1 MVLAMDE
8 RTPLRVAEEGDRRR
22 DDAASSGADR
32 HHAHRV
38 SHRNADAAALRPDA
52 FPSVDDADAEHRRAI
67 RGLMRSMGAAATMA
81 ATAAAL
87 VVVVWTQRT
96 HTLQDSWRP
105 VPGLDLHATFAADEG
120 VAGTFAG
127 GAFAGALAGG
137 LMTPFLTPFEL
148 VKCRAQVGDGGGS
161 ARAVALDVWRTR
173 GALGLFRGVSH
184 TAAREIPSG
193 AVYFATYEIFRT
205 IFPRARGA
213 SDVGGDVTRAA
224 FETRDAR
231 GLLVEALAAASC
243 GGAAGVVTWLIVL
256 PLDNAKTIYQCE
268 RPGGARDLPP
278 LALLRALV
286 AERGVSGLWRGA
298 APVVARAFPANAA
311 QWLAWEF
318 ASRALRADRLERS

>member
-1 MVLAMDE
+1 
-8 RTPLRVAEEGDRRR
+8 
-22 DDAASSGADR
+22 
-32 HHAHRV
+32 
-38 SHRNADAAALRPDA
+38 
-52 FPSVDDADAEHRRAI
+52 
-67 RGLMRSMGAAATMA
+67 
-81 ATAAAL
+81 
-87 VVVVWTQRT
+87 
-96 HTLQDSWRP
+96 
-105 VPGLDLHATFAADEG
+105 
-120 VAGTFAG
+120 
-127 GAFAGALAGG
+127 
-137 LMTPFLTPFEL
+137 MTPFLTPFEL

-311 QWLAWEF
+311 QWRAWEF

>member
-1 MVLAMDE
+1 MMRASDAPDASAP
-8 RTPLRVAEEGDRRR
+8 RRARARVAVAGVVAGAACVAAGHPFDTVKVFVQKNRGHTTGSAIAALYRARGARGLYAGVAAPLVGASLETGANYACFHEAREAALAGASGAGAGARL
-22 DDAASSGADR
+22 AAS
-32 HHAHRV
+32 
-38 SHRNADAAALRPDA
+38 
-52 FPSVDDADAEHRRAI
+52 
-67 RGLMRSMGAAATMA
+67 
-81 ATAAAL
+81 
-87 VVVVWTQRT
+87 
-96 HTLQDSWRP
+96 
-105 VPGLDLHATFAADEG
+105 
-120 VAGTFAG
+120 
-127 GAFAGALAGG
+127 AFAGALAGG